1 MFLDAGVSVTDH
13 EESAREVLLAR
24 LDERV
29 ASMQREIHTTRSML
43 EDYITKHEFWPTKV
57 ISLGL
62 AGLLLSAVVAAI
74 IAQVLK

>member
-1 MFLDAGVSVTDH
+1 MI
-13 EESAREVLLAR
+13 LLAR

-29 ASMQREIHTTRSML
+29 ISMQRETHVLRTLL
-43 EDYITKHEFWPTKV
+43 EDYVTKHEFWATKV

>member
-1 MFLDAGVSVTDH
+1 MIDH

-29 ASMQREIHTTRSML
+29 ASMQREIHTMRALL
-43 EDYITKHEFWPTKV
+43 EDYITKHEFWPTKI

-62 AGLLLSAVVAAI
+62 AGLVLASVVAAI
-74 IAQVLK
+74 IAHVLK

>member
-1 MFLDAGVSVTDH
+1 
-13 EESAREVLLAR
+13 
-24 LDERV
+24 
-29 ASMQREIHTTRSML
+29 MQREIHALRALL
-43 EDYITKHEFWPTKV
+43 EDYITKHEFWPTKM